1 MNPDNPHERWLHVLP
16 LVVIAAL
23 AIALWQP
30 AAETAPSRE
39 QELTMDDLTA
49 VLGSRSSSAD
59 DIDNRLRSF
68 GRFPPD
74 LTASRALA
82 TALIACGTTT
92 LDEPQRQGLARQL
105 FRITVIGDSS
115 AESVP
120 ATLMELQQTVAAT
133 GCSPAMI
140 DEIMRAS
147 RAVATTD
154 PHPRRDWW

>member
-68 GRFPPD
+68 GRFPAGSDCEP
-74 LTASRALA
+74 RARHCTHRLWDDDPRRA
-82 TALIACGTTT
+82 AA
-92 LDEPQRQGLARQL
+92 QRVG
-105 FRITVIGDSS
+105 
-115 AESVP
+115 P
-120 ATLMELQQTVAAT
+120 ATVPHHGHRRFQRGVSSGGSDGTAA
-133 GCSPAMI
+133 
-140 DEIMRAS
+140 DS
-147 RAVATTD
+147 RGGGMQSGD
-154 PHPRRDWW
+154 D